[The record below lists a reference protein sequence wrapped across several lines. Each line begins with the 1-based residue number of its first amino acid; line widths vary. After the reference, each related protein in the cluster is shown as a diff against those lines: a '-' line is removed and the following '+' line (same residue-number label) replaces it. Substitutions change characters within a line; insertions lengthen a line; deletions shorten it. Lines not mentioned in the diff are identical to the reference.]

1 MKENAAHDDC
11 FAIERNLFL
20 SKKKAQDPGREI
32 TFRTFKISERI
43 ENI

>member
-20 SKKKAQDPGREI
+20 SKKKKP
-32 TFRTFKISERI
+32 RTQEGKLHLGPSRFQKE
-43 ENI
+43 